1 MIFSPVANFG
11 HHPLLAVTLYNQR
24 HAPVNKKLNFKY
36 QIKAS
41 YHWIRKDNRKIPK
54 MKLGFDSAS
63 QVFSF
68 IVIWVD
74 CVVVHVV
81 CVV

>member
-1 MIFSPVANFG
+1 MPVKK
-11 HHPLLAVTLYNQR
+11 LKWQSSKILAVTFYNQR

-41 YHWIRKDNRKIPK
+41 YYWIRKDNRKIPK
-54 MKLGFDSAS
+54 MKLSFDSAS
-63 QVFSF
+63 QVFSY